1 MKLNRA
7 VFFDRDGVLID
18 AIIKDKKPY
27 SIRYFN
33 SIKIKKNI
41 KKVINTI
48 KKKNFLAFMITN
60 QPDVNRGLT
69 DKKEVIKKS
78 YINPHNLCDNQT
90 IFPFE
95 ELYLTSLNFLADN

>member
-18 AIIKDKKPY
+18 AIIKDKKPC

-69 DKKEVIKKS
+69 DKKEVIK
-78 YINPHNLCDNQT
+78 IN
-90 IFPFE
+90 
-95 ELYLTSLNFLADN
+95 LYLKKVLKFQKNLKMFKYYGLA

>member
-48 KKKNFLAFMITN
+48 KKKKFS
-60 QPDVNRGLT
+60 GLY
-69 DKKEVIKKS
+69 D
-78 YINPHNLCDNQT
+78 Y
-90 IFPFE
+90 
-95 ELYLTSLNFLADN
+95 